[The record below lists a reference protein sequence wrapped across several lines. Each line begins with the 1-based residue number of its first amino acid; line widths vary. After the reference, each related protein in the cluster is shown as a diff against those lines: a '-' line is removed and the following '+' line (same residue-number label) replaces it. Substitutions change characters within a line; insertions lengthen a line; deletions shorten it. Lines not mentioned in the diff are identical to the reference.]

1 MRGVSG
7 AVCLAALGW
16 AAATC
21 RPGGEARHAELGA
34 VSAES
39 GPSMAAPVGEAAPE
53 RLEPSGS
60 GARSPR
66 SEFVA
71 WSPDRAST
79 EGARGTAS
87 EVPYGHGHGPGALD
101 RMGGTILGTRA
112 GGGGVGTF
120 GLGDAAGTGHGYGAA
135 SGPDLRGRSARAPD
149 LRLGDA
155 TTYGGLSR
163 ELIRRIVRQHEPKF
177 RLCYEA
183 ALQSAPATVGR
194 VNVRFTIGSDGTVV
208 RSSVT
213 ANSTADEA
221 LARCVESVVFGMSF
235 PASDGMVEVSY
246 PFVFQPAGEE
256 LVVVARDAAAGFEAS
271 GTSPPPPPLP
281 TQGALR
287 AKNAAGEWV
296 GEFPLEHTEVT
307 AEISGSVARTEVAQR
322 YGNPYDEAIEAVYA
336 FPLPA
341 LGAVHDFVMEVG
353 GRTIVGVVRE
363 RAEAER
369 IYAEAR
375 AQGLTASLLSEERPN
390 IFTQSV
396 ANIEPQGEVTIRL
409 TFFERLTAE
418 RGEYEWVFPMVVGPR
433 YVAGEAAV
441 APEPGGGAGVV
452 GAPPGGGGTSPAT
465 DRVPDADRI
474 TPPVLRP
481 GERSGHDIDLIVKL
495 DAGLPVRALE
505 TVHHTIE
512 VEAPSESVRLVKLA
526 EKDAI
531 ANRDFV
537 LRWST
542 AGEETGFGVLAH
554 RGDDGG
560 FVTLM
565 LRPPAAPTDAQVM
578 PRELTFILDVS
589 GSMSGEPLEIA
600 TDLVSRSLDALR
612 PDDLFNLVYFAGGNA
627 QLYDTPQPRTPENL
641 AAARTFLGRLVGA
654 GGTEMLAGL
663 ERALAAEHDP
673 KRLQMYV
680 LLTDGYVGED
690 RELLELVRTRRGEAR
705 FFAFG
710 IGSSVNRMLID
721 GVGEHGGGFAE
732 VVLPREGEAGRRR
745 TVQGL
750 FDRIDS
756 PVLVDV
762 RIDWNGL
769 PVEDVYPSR
778 LPDLFAGQTIDVV
791 ARYTAAAR
799 GTLYVEAR
807 CGAQTLRVPVEVE
820 LPERAEDHAA
830 LAPIWARWRIEERM
844 AEWQAA
850 SAERRGALEREIVE
864 LATEFRLVS
873 RFTSFVAVDES
884 RVVGDGTPLR
894 VLQPVELPEGLS
906 FEGAV
911 GELPLGT
918 AVEVPSWGLVLQ
930 TTSERRV
937 VVAVVR
943 AQGEAAARGLQAGA
957 VLTAVDGTRVHD
969 LRHVEGLLLQGSA
982 TVRLTLDPGG
992 EVELP
997 GPGA

>member
-1 MRGVSG
+1 VAGV
-7 AVCLAALGW
+7 AE
-16 AAATC
+16 
-21 RPGGEARHAELGA
+21 EAWI
-34 VSAES
+34 
-39 GPSMAAPVGEAAPE
+39 PPAPYV
-53 RLEPSGS
+53 LEPSGTAEDRA
-60 GARSPR
+60 ARAR
-66 SEFVA
+66 FVA
-71 WSPDRAST
+71 WSSDEASGLEAPLLASELT
-79 EGARGTAS
+79 ARPASPPPAVAAGSVDWGVGFGATAGVGDSTALGNEPVDARGHLLGS
-87 EVPYGHGHGPGALD
+87 EYGDAYGSGG
-101 RMGGTILGTRA
+101 MGLIGTET
-112 GGGGVGTF
+112 GGGGSM
-120 GLGDAAGTGHGYGAA
+120 GLTG
-135 SGPDLRGRSARAPD
+135 RGGRAPE

-155 TTYGGLSR
+155 TTYGGLSK
-163 ELIRRIVRQHEPKF
+163 EAIRRVVRQHQPKL
-177 RLCYEA
+177 RLCYTTALETNPEA
-183 ALQSAPATVGR
+183 SGR
-194 VNVRFTIGSDGTVV
+194 VTVRFTIGPDGTVI
-208 RSSVT
+208 RAAVT

-221 LARCVESVVFGMSF
+221 LARCLNAVVSGMTF
-235 PASDGMVEVSY
+235 PEADTAIEVTY
-246 PFVFQPAGEE
+246 PFVFQPEDEE
-256 LVVVARDAAAGFEAS
+256 LVVVARDATAVSATPA
-271 GTSPPPPPLP
+271 SPPPAP

-287 AKNAAGEWV
+287 ARNGAGEWV
-296 GEFPLEHTEVT
+296 GEFPLEHTEVA
-307 AEISGSVARTEVAQR
+307 AEIGGFVARTEVAQR
-322 YGNPYDEAIEAVYA
+322 YGNPYDESIEAVYA

-341 LGAVHDFVMEVG
+341 LGAVHEFVMEVG

-396 ANIEPQGEVTIRL
+396 ANIEPGGEVTIRL

-433 YVAGEAAV
+433 YIAGETPT
-441 APEPGGGAGVV
+441 APDPGGGAGIP

-465 DRVPDADRI
+465 ERVPDADRI

-481 GERSGHDIDLIVKL
+481 GERSGHDIGLTVKL
-495 DAGLPVRALE
+495 DAGLPVRELK
-505 TVHHTIE
+505 TINHAVE
-512 VEAPSESVRLVKLA
+512 VEEPSASVRLVKLA
-526 EKDAI
+526 EQDAI

-542 AGEETGFGVLAH
+542 AGEETEYGVLAH

-565 LRPPAAPTDAQVM
+565 LRPPAAPTDTQVM

-589 GSMSGEPLEIA
+589 GSMMGEPLAIG
-600 TDLVSRSLDALR
+600 TDLVARSLATLR
-612 PDDLFNLVYFAGGNA
+612 PDDLFNVVYFADGNA
-627 QLYDTPQPRTPENL
+627 QLFDAPQARTPENL
-641 AAARTFLGRLVGA
+641 EAARRFLAVVEGG
-654 GGTEMLAGL
+654 GGTEMIAGL

-673 KRLQMYV
+673 RRLQMFV
-680 LLTDGYVGED
+680 LLTDGYVAED
-690 RELLELVRTRRGEAR
+690 RQVVELVRSQRGAAR

-721 GVGEHGGGFAE
+721 GVGEHGGGFAQ
-732 VVLPREGEAGRRR
+732 VVLPREGEEGRAR
-745 TVQGL
+745 TVQAL

-769 PVEDVYPSR
+769 PVAEAYPAR

-799 GTLYVEAR
+799 GTIYVEAR
-807 CGAQTLRVPVEVE
+807 CGAETLRVPVEVE
-820 LPERAEDHAA
+820 LPEREEANAA

-844 AEWQAA
+844 DEWSEAEADDRA
-850 SAERRGALEREIVE
+850 ALEQEIVE
-864 LATEFRLVS
+864 LATEYRLVS

-884 RVVGDGTPLR
+884 RVVGDGAPLR
-894 VLQPVELPEGLS
+894 VMQPVELPEGVS

-911 GELPLGT
+911 GEVPVGS
-918 AVEVPSWGLVLQ
+918 AVEVPSWGLLLQ
-930 TTSERRV
+930 STSAHRV
-937 VVAVVR
+937 RVAVVR
-943 AQGEAAARGLQAGA
+943 AQGEAAARGVQAGA
-957 VLTAVDGTRVHD
+957 VVTAVDGTLVHD
-969 LRHVEGLLLQGSA
+969 LRHVEGLLLQGA
-982 TVRLTLDPGG
+982 NTVRLTLEPGG